1 MNWPHTFQHRL
12 QAWLDLRER
21 CRSLDLDSTIS
32 AVDQWWRNTPW
43 RPYYLHWDDRDDWPN
58 PWQLLADNE
67 YCDVARALGIV
78 YTVRLLDRPDC
89 MDAVMVS
96 AQQGNLVLVQGG
108 KYVMNWTHDEIVNIQ
123 STQIKIERTLEST
136 VLDRLLG

>member
-1 MNWPHTFQHRL
+1 MNWPRTFQHRL

-21 CRSLDLDSTIS
+21 CSELDLDATI
-32 AVDQWWRNTPW
+32 AAIDQWWQHTPW
-43 RPYYLHWDDRDDWPN
+43 RPYYLHWDDQEDWPS

-67 YCDVARALGIV
+67 YCDVARALGIM
-78 YTVRLLDRPDC
+78 YTIRLLDRTDC
-89 MDAVMVS
+89 ADARMVS

-108 KYVMNWTHDEIVNIQ
+108 KYVMNWTGDEIVNIQ
-123 STQIKIERTLEST
+123 STQIKIERTLEAS